1 MLALTAALA
10 ACGGDKKQAAA
21 GAGAGG
27 GMPPPEVG
35 VVTVQPGAV
44 PLTTDLPG
52 RLEASRLSQ
61 IRARAAGILLK
72 RHFEEGSDV
81 KAGQLLFTIDSA
93 PYRATLSSAEANLA
107 QASALVRRWRP
118 GWAALCATGLRKV
131 PGSGWR

>member
-1 MLALTAALA
+1 MAVLALTAALA

-81 KAGQLLFTIDSA
+81 
-93 PYRATLSSAEANLA
+93 
-107 QASALVRRWRP
+107 
-118 GWAALCATGLRKV
+118 
-131 PGSGWR
+131 